1 MAQDPE
7 NFAGLVVSNSGLPI
21 GKGSSEGFN
30 QWLNFSQTVEEF
42 DSGKIV
48 NQGSMRALDAEEIAA
63 YNAPFPDEEY
73 KAGARV
79 FPTLVP
85 ITPEHPQVEENIEA
99 WEVLRNFNKPTI
111 ALFGHHDM
119 AFKEQDKFIIE
130 KIKGARGMPHRRIEA
145 GHFSQENQ
153 PEVLSQVILDI

>member
-30 QWLNFSQTVEEF
+30 QWLNFSQTVEEL

-48 NQGSMRALDAEEIAA
+48 NQGSMRALD
-63 YNAPFPDEEY
+63 PDEEY